1 MENKDTIGFS
11 TSWKEEDCK
20 LEKKKILWITYTPDE
35 AEKAYVDCVNG
46 RLTASEA
53 MDKLQNNYIYTQI
66 TNKILQAINY
76 TWQDTLIK
84 KKMYVDAM
92 YLSGLINET
101 FNEMVSI
108 SKDRRHK
115 SGDADFGVYTAFM
128 QWYLKKL
135 DVDSKNGDQSAVKIL
150 IYLSSLKDKNNPIYQ
165 AMLKSFNQREMS
177 IMSALFEKTY
187 WESGGFDKAL
197 DNLKNENFKKFVKD
211 AIDLFNDSEAFETLD
226 KDEFNKVM
234 KGVYGII
241 QNYIFS
247 IQRDLFDKRW
257 MAKNVQEYFGK
268 LHEAFDTLKNVVEK
282 WNKGDIVVR
291 HAKELLKFLNDSF
304 IWKYNQF
311 NLNEKTNAEWK
322 RIYLKWIWWEKEM
335 KRLDGEVFDGNGGVP
350 WNTIG

>member
-1 MENKDTIGFS
+1 
-11 TSWKEEDCK
+11 
-20 LEKKKILWITYTPDE
+20 
-35 AEKAYVDCVNG
+35 
-46 RLTASEA
+46 
-53 MDKLQNNYIYTQI
+53 
-66 TNKILQAINY
+66 
-76 TWQDTLIK
+76 
-84 KKMYVDAM
+84 
-92 YLSGLINET
+92 
-101 FNEMVSI
+101 
-108 SKDRRHK
+108 
-115 SGDADFGVYTAFM
+115 
-128 QWYLKKL
+128 
-135 DVDSKNGDQSAVKIL
+135 
-150 IYLSSLKDKNNPIYQ
+150 
-165 AMLKSFNQREMS
+165 
-177 IMSALFEKTY
+177 
-187 WESGGFDKAL
+187 
-197 DNLKNENFKKFVKD
+197 
-211 AIDLFNDSEAFETLD
+211 
-226 KDEFNKVM
+226 VM